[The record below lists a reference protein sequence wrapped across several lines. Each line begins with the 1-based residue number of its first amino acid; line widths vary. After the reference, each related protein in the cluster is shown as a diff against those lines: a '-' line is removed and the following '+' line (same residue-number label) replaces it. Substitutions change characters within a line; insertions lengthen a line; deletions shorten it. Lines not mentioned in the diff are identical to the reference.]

1 MASGNPG
8 QPSTAIWLADLDAA
22 DKALA
27 DLDHEFRLLPRADE
41 LRLSHSAGDSQRQSR
56 RLTAHRALRLLMR
69 HHFGAG
75 WADVALQY
83 GEHGKPTLPGLA
95 GDFNLAHS
103 GCYAIIGLTRDAA
116 IGVDLEVV
124 RDVRLSPERRAA
136 LIAAASDSGA
146 APPVAAEPSAP
157 EPVATIAAW
166 VRLEAL
172 AKARGHGIGRQL
184 TEAGVTKSGARAMSS
199 SLVMSSPAMNIAVHD
214 LDLAILGDERQFWC
228 AAVALPRQTLLPPV
242 QTLPVALSSLRA
254 LLIHD
259 QAAVTTLA
267 EDG

>member
-1 MASGNPG
+1 MTSANPG
-8 QPSTAIWLADLDAA
+8 KPSTAIWLAHLDVV

-27 DLDHEFRLLPRADE
+27 ELDHDLRLLPRADE

-56 RLTAHRALRLLMR
+56 RLAAHRALRLLVR
-69 HHFGAG
+69 HHFGTG

-83 GEHGKPTLPGLA
+83 GDHGKPSLPGLA

-103 GCYAIIGLTRDAA
+103 GCYAIIGLTREAA

-136 LIAAASDSGA
+136 LIAAAGESSA
-146 APPVAAEPSAP
+146 AHPAAAEPT
-157 EPVATIAAW
+157 ATITAW

-184 TEAGVTKSGARAMSS
+184 TEAGVTKSGARAKTAPPMD
-199 SLVMSSPAMNIAVHD
+199 IAVHD
-214 LDLAILGDERQFWC
+214 LDLAGIGAERLGAERQHWC
-228 AAVALPRQTLLPPV
+228 AAVALPA
-242 QTLPVALSSLRA
+242 QTLPPPMRLMPIDRPGLSE
-254 LLIHD
+254 LLASPIE
-259 QAAVTTLA
+259 VTTQS